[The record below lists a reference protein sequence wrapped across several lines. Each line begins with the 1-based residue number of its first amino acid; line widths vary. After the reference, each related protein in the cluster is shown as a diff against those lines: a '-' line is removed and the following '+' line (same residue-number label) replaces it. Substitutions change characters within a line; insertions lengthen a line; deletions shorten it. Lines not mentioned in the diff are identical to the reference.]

1 MSTRLDCL
9 DLVPRLR
16 GARWWGGRGGMG
28 ESGMCNCQPLLF
40 VACLKAFLT
49 DLHPMLGEKVE
60 YATIVVEGHKMP
72 IIIFLKN

>member
-1 MSTRLDCL
+1 
-9 DLVPRLR
+9 
-16 GARWWGGRGGMG
+16 
-28 ESGMCNCQPLLF
+28 MCNCQPLLF

-72 IIIFLKN
+72 IIIFFKKLKRLHSGPEPISNSL

>member
-1 MSTRLDCL
+1 
-9 DLVPRLR
+9 
-16 GARWWGGRGGMG
+16 MG

-72 IIIFLKN
+72 IIIF